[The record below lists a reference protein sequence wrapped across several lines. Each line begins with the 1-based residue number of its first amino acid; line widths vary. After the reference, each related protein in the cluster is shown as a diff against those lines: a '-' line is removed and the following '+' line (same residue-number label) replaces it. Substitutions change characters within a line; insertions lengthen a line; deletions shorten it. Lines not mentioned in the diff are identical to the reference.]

1 MNITKAHYD
10 FYCAKKIKC
19 LGNYKAPKGK
29 GLINS
34 LIPGKTT
41 HTDNFKHRTFNLLKL
56 SRKLKMGKLDNK
68 CLFDIINYYIGS
80 PDSTKERITIL
91 RRLRSN
97 YLKSINRQKD

>member
-19 LGNYKAPKGK
+19 LGDYNPNIK